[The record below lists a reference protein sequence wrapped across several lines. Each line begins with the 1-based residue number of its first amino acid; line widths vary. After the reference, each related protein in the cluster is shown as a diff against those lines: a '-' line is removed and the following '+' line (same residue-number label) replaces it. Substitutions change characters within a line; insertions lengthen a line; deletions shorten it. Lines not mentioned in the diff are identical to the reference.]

1 MAKLISGTY
10 AEALFELALEEHRED
25 EFLEEAQGLLIVLKE
40 NPELNQMMNHPKI
53 GREEKISTLKAVFEG
68 RISGDMLGFLTV
80 IVEKNRYGSI
90 EQILDGFVDKMKE
103 HKGIGI
109 AYVASAVVL
118 TDEQKKQV
126 EARLLAT
133 TRYRQVEMH
142 YEVCTE
148 LIGGMVIRIGDR
160 VVDSSIRSRLS
171 DMERSLM
178 KLQLA

>member
-10 AEALFELALEEHRED
+10 AEALFELALEDHRE
-25 EFLEEAQGLLIVLKE
+25 EQFLEEAQGLLFVLQE
-40 NPELNQMMNHPKI
+40 NPELNQMMDHPKI

-68 RISGDMLGFLTV
+68 RISEDMLGFLTV

-90 EQILDGFVDKMKE
+90 EQILESFITKMKE
-103 HKGIGI
+103 YKGIGI
-109 AYVASAVVL
+109 AYVKSAVAL

-126 EARLLAT
+126 EKRLLET
-133 TRYRQVEMH
+133 TGYRQVEMH
-142 YEVCTE
+142 YEVSSD
-148 LIGGMVIRIGDR
+148 LIGGLVIQIGDR
-160 VVDSSIRSRLS
+160 VVDSSIRSKLN

>member
-10 AEALFELALEEHRED
+10 AEALFELALEEHRE
-25 EFLEEAQGLLIVLKE
+25 EQFLEEAQGLLLVLQE

-53 GREEKISTLKAVFEG
+53 GREEKLSTLKAVFEG
-68 RISGDMLGFLTV
+68 RISADMLGFLTV

-90 EQILDGFVDKMKE
+90 EQILGGFIDKMKE
-103 HKGIGI
+103 YKGIGI
-109 AYVASAVVL
+109 AYVKSAVAL

-126 EARLLAT
+126 ETRLLAT
-133 TRYRQVEMH
+133 TKYRQVEMH
-142 YEVCTE
+142 YEVCGD

-160 VVDSSIRSRLS
+160 VVDSSIRSKLN